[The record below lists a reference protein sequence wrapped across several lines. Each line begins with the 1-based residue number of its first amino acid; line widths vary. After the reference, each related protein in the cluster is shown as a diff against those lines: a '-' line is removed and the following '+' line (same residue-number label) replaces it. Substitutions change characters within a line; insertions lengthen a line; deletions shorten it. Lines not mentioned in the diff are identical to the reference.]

1 MSLGLALLLIEAL
14 TVYGLVFLVH
24 AIRDRFTLLPYYGL
38 LGVLAATLRWTT
50 DAGIEYE
57 VGPLTLIL
65 GSVVFFTSILFG
77 VFLLYLFDGVK
88 AAQIGIYTVVAVSIL
103 SPAVAN
109 IFYFQLTET
118 DPAEAE
124 RIVLSPA
131 RVYVASTAAM
141 VIDFLCMSMV
151 WEFLGRRWSRL
162 PYLFRI
168 ATCLLTAYWLDAL
181 LFSFGAF
188 WGDPDFGGILTGNL
202 ISRAVLT
209 VCVAPIVT
217 LYVVWESRRHHYQI
231 TPRRVMALLHQ
242 SAQTELDLSDAR
254 HEIEVRKRIENE
266 LRRRDAIL
274 RSLAY
279 TAEHY
284 LNGGRDAIGMAELLM
299 TLGNALGVS
308 RGCICENDVGPGGER
323 LVKER
328 FTWISPASSIAQRRT
343 SWEGT
348 AYGAAGLGRWERLLS
363 GGELVAGLVRDFP
376 PVEQPVLI
384 SRGVLSILVLPVVV
398 QEAWWGFLA
407 FEDCETHRVW
417 PRSELD
423 ALRTAAGTLG
433 AAIHQRRIEEALLA
447 TNQRLDLALEGG
459 DLGLWDWDI
468 VADQVVF
475 NEQWARMLGYTLKD
489 LEPTTRAWQKL
500 IHPDDKV
507 RLRERMLA
515 HLKGETAS
523 YDVEVRMRNRSGD
536 WHWILSKGKVV
547 SRDANGWALR
557 ATGTHLDVTLRKE
570 TEEALRLSQELFRL
584 MYEESPLGL
593 ALCAMDGT
601 FVQAN
606 RAYLKIVDYTEEE
619 IRKLRYLDITPA
631 GYAALEEVQIET
643 MRSTGRYGPYEKLY
657 IRKSGDLVPVLL
669 NGCLVE
675 GADGNEYVWSIV
687 EDISVRKAAE
697 QAIAEARAYEREIE
711 TRIEETLL
719 RGRPPAH
726 LEGVE
731 IAAITV
737 PNQHLDGDFAEFI
750 PLNPRCFDVLVGDV
764 MGKGIFAALVSAG
777 AKSRFLRALASQLAS
792 APGARHPSPVDL
804 VAAVHRDI
812 TRQLIELDCFLTLCY
827 ARFDLDAGRVT
838 YVDCGHTKTI
848 RYRPGNNTCL
858 LLEGTNVPIGFL
870 EAEDYEEH
878 ETDLQPGDLFIFYSD
893 GLTETRNREGAMFG
907 VDRLQETI
915 RIHASLDPIDL
926 THKVVELVGQ
936 FSGLDAPG
944 DDQTCVTVR
953 IQEPCADSR
962 TVKARLTIYA
972 VPEQLVVAR
981 TFIQEHLA
989 AHAALLGGEEDFS
1002 RVVLAFVEALSNIIK
1017 HSFGGGAEKSIE
1029 IELRSSRNRLS
1040 IDITHGGTPFR
1051 PRSTPL
1057 PDPKQRREG
1066 GYGLYIMNRCF
1077 DQIAYESTGTGSQ
1090 CISLLKLFSPA
1101 WRVPSPPAPQDGGCG
1116 DGGGGMA

>member
-14 TVYGLVFLVH
+14 TVYGLVFFVH
-24 AIRDRFTLLPYYGL
+24 ATRDRFTLLPYYGL

-50 DAGIEYE
+50 DAGIQYDA
-57 VGPLTLIL
+57 GPLTLIL

-103 SPAVAN
+103 SPVVAK
-109 IFYFQLTET
+109 IFYIQV
-118 DPAEAE
+118 AEMDAAAAE

-131 RVYVASTAAM
+131 RLYVASTAAM

-181 LFSFGAF
+181 LFSFGAY
-188 WGDPDFGGILTGNL
+188 WGDPDLRSILTGNL

-209 VCVAPIVT
+209 MCVAPIVT
-217 LYVVWESRRHHYQI
+217 LYVVWESRRHHHEI
-231 TPRRVMALLHQ
+231 TPRSVMALLHQ
-242 SAQTELDLSDAR
+242 SAQTESDLSEAR
-254 HEIEVRKRIENE
+254 HEIEVRKRIEEE

-308 RGCICENDVGPGGER
+308 RVCICENNVGPEGER
-323 LVKER
+323 RIKER
-328 FTWISPASSIAQRRT
+328 FTWIAPSPSVSPRGV
-343 SWEGT
+343 SWEGL
-348 AYGAAGLGRWERLLS
+348 AYDSAALTRWEHLLS
-363 GGELVAGLVRDFP
+363 GGELVSGLHHEFP
-376 PVEQPVLI
+376 LAEQPLLQ

-398 QEAWWGFLA
+398 QEVWWGFLA
-407 FEDCETHRVW
+407 FEDCEAHRVW
-417 PRSELD
+417 PRSEID

-459 DLGLWDWDI
+459 ELGLWDWDI
-468 VADQVVF
+468 GTDQVVF
-475 NEQWARMLGYTLKD
+475 NEQWAKMLGYTLKD

-523 YDVEVRMRNRSGD
+523 YDVEVRMRSRSGD

-570 TEEALRLSQELFRL
+570 AEEALRLSQELFRL

-606 RAYLKIVDYTEEE
+606 RAYLKIVGYTEDE
-619 IRKLRYLDITPA
+619 IRMLRYLDITPA
-631 GYAALEEVQIET
+631 RYKELEEVQLQS
-643 MRSTGRYGPYEKLY
+643 MRATGRYGPYEKLY
-657 IRKSGDLVPVLL
+657 ISKSGALVPVLL

-675 GADGNEYVWSIV
+675 GADGKEYIWSIV
-687 EDISVRKAAE
+687 EDISARKAAE

-719 RGRPPAH
+719 RGRPPAQ

-777 AKSRFLRALASQLAS
+777 AKSRFLRALASQLAR
-792 APGARHPSPVDL
+792 APGGRHPSPADL
-804 VAAVHRDI
+804 VVAVHRDI
-812 TRQLIELDCFLTLCY
+812 TRQLIALDCFLTLCY

-848 RYRPGNNTCL
+848 RYRPGDNTCV
-858 LLEGTNVPIGFL
+858 LLEGSNVPIGFL
-870 EAEDYEEH
+870 EGEDYAEH

-893 GLTETRNREGAMFG
+893 GLTETRNSEGTMFG
-907 VDRLQETI
+907 VERLQEVI
-915 RIHASLDPIDL
+915 RIHASLEPAGL

-936 FSGLDAPG
+936 FSGLDSPG
-944 DDQTCVTVR
+944 DDQTCVTVK
-953 IQEPCADSR
+953 IQDAREDARTIAERLSILAD
-962 TVKARLTIYA
+962 
-972 VPEQLVVAR
+972 PNQLVVAR
-981 TFIQEHLA
+981 TFLQEHLA
-989 AHAALLGGEEDFS
+989 SHAVLLGGEEDFN
-1002 RVVLAFVEALSNIIK
+1002 RVVLAFVEALSNIVK
-1017 HSFGGGAEKSIE
+1017 HSFGGSSGKSIA

-1040 IDITHGGTPFR
+1040 IAITHGGAPFR

-1057 PDPKQRREG
+1057 PDPKQKREG

-1077 DQIAYESTGTGSQ
+1077 DQIAYETTGTGAQ
-1090 CISLLKLFSPA
+1090 CITLLKLFAPT
-1101 WRVPSPPAPQDGGCG
+1101 WQVPPPPDSQNGEMGV
-1116 DGGGGMA
+1116 